1 MFHVSLHIAHGVYFQ
16 CVCIFKKRVVLR
28 SWFAFCACFMR
39 VFAIVVYVWLHGSC
53 TFTLFACFGLF
64 CTSFAFFGTVIL
76 EYDDGHDYG
85 DDGEEVVGE
94 DDGHDDG
101 VKF

>member
-1 MFHVSLHIAHGVYFQ
+1 M
-16 CVCIFKKRVVLR
+16 VCISNVCAFLKNVL
-28 SWFAFCACFMR
+28 SFAVGLHFVFMR

-53 TFTLFACFGLF
+53 TFTLFACFCLF